1 MKRLIKSIIVVVS
14 AAGMLGMSV
23 PVCAMAAPIENLQID
38 STTVAPDEVPT
49 GTIVVDAAE
58 DGKPQFTLD
67 GDGNL
72 VLIDDKGNKNTKDT
86 GDVAKENAEKNEKGA
101 STADN
106 NILVGTDNKIL
117 TEPPVVSDEVSMDE
131 VMAFMSLLSQLA
143 GAGMESY
150 GPLTPDGNLNLID
163 DYGSPVGQGKQFITM
178 QTKSGAYY
186 YLIIDRDDSGNE
198 TVHFL
203 NQVDEA
209 DILATMEEEDVAA
222 YDEWQAGINE
232 RKTQLEAEEEALR
245 LQKEGKDVSAND
257 LGNGAEVTEEP
268 EKSSSSA
275 ILGVIGIVV
284 LGIGYLV
291 YSKVIKGKKKK
302 TDAAIDETA
311 VEGWEEESD
320 DPDAEMAVVPDEDK
334 EASNEEDD

>member
-1 MKRLIKSIIVVVS
+1 MKRLIKNIIVVVS

-23 PVCAMAAPIENLQID
+23 PISAMAAPIENLQID
-38 STTVAPDEVPT
+38 NTTVAPDGLPS
-49 GTIVVDAAE
+49 GTIVVDSVEA
-58 DGKPQFTLD
+58 GKPQFTLD
-67 GDGNL
+67 SDGNL
-72 VLIDDKGNKNTKDT
+72 MLIDDNE
-86 GDVAKENAEKNEKGA
+86 AENAEGTGVSNTEKAGEGVA
-101 STADN
+101 TTDN
-106 NILVGTDNKIL
+106 NILAGTGNEIL
-117 TEPPVVSDEVSMDE
+117 TESPEAAEEVSMDE
-131 VMAFMSLLSQLA
+131 VMAFMSLLSQLTNT
-143 GAGMESY
+143 GVESY

-245 LQKEGKDVSAND
+245 LQKEGKDVSANGLAND
-257 LGNGAEVTEEP
+257 AEVTEEP

-275 ILGVIGIVV
+275 ILGVIGIAGF
-284 LGIGYLV
+284 GIGYLV

-311 VEGWEEESD
+311 VEGWDEESD